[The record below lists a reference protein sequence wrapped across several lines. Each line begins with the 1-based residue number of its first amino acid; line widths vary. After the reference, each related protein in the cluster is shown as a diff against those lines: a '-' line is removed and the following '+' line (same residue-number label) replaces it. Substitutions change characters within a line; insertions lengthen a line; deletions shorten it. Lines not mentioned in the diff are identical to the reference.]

1 MLWKFNDC
9 EENPEVKT
17 GSLNEIM
24 GGSNNPD
31 WIEDEFGILEGE
43 LIGVVVVVVGKNILL
58 SESINW

>member
-17 GSLNEIM
+17 GSGNEIM